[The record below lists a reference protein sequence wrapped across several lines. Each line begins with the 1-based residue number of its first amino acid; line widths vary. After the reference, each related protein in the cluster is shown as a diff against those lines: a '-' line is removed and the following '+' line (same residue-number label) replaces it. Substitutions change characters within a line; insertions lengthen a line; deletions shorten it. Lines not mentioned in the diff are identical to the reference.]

1 LKQVKLRSKIRIE
14 EGRAKPIDLL
24 AKYINA
30 EDDDL
35 AIEMHEPY
43 TYLNGLTIL
52 DLENL
57 LADIK
62 VYSELEKGVNN
73 DYWRDISIVTEDE
86 LKKLQKLDKF
96 SRGLFH
102 MFDRTFSISLKFIF
116 YSLKILEH
124 VGDRHEGINQAVL
137 QEVTSTFRSKT
148 SDELRK
154 LEESIK
160 FKIQNETGID
170 VGYWESLLS
179 QLKAHMARARLRD
192 RHNKILN
199 EKLKKLKKEQG
210 IKEENVDAFDK
221 RLNERIRKEEKN
233 YFDKRREIESEEK
246 DEFERIDKIDE
257 LNEANEVDL
266 MMLTI
271 NEYEHGNYSPILL
284 RESDMADGAFIL
296 TQEEDNKR
304 IELKRNKILRGETKT
319 EQEEFEAKLKQNLN
333 DSYDDESANTGE
345 PKAAEVAIEHHYMW
359 SDKYRPRKP
368 RYYNRVHTGYEWNKY
383 NKKRC

>member
-1 LKQVKLRSKIRIE
+1 ME
-14 EGRAKPIDLL
+14 
-24 AKYINA
+24 
-30 EDDDL
+30 
-35 AIEMHEPY
+35 
-43 TYLNGLTIL
+43 
-52 DLENL
+52 
-57 LADIK
+57 
-62 VYSELEKGVNN
+62 
-73 DYWRDISIVTEDE
+73 
-86 LKKLQKLDKF
+86 
-96 SRGLFH
+96 
-102 MFDRTFSISLKFIF
+102 
-116 YSLKILEH
+116 ILEH

-148 SDELRK
+148 SDELKK

-210 IKEENVDAFDK
+210 IKEENVDLFEK

-233 YFDKRREIESEEK
+233 YLDKRREIESEEK

-266 MMLTI
+266 MMLAI
-271 NEYEHGNYSPILL
+271 KEYEHGNYSPILL
-284 RESDMADGAFIL
+284 RDSDLADGAFVL

-304 IELKRNKILRGETKT
+304 IELKRNKILHGETKT
-319 EQEEFEAKLKQNLN
+319 EQEEFEAKLRQNLT
-333 DSYDDESANTGE
+333 DSYGDESAANGE
-345 PKAAEVAIEHHYMW
+345 QKAAEVAIEHHYMW

-368 RYYNRVHTGYEWNKY
+368 RYYNRVHTGYEWNQY
-383 NKKRC
+383 NKKHYDVDNPPPKTVQGYKFNVLFFIYFFLIANLFLIELKL